1 MVSKRKILIV
11 PDKFKGS
18 LTASQVANSIEEA
31 IKRRMVHISDLEI
44 EKIPMA
50 DGGDGSLD
58 VMYDTLSRDPSS
70 KAHLVEVDC
79 CDPLRRPL
87 RAPLLLFRSDGE
99 QCAFIEMAK
108 CSGLTLLK
116 EEERDPL
123 KTDTFG
129 LGLMIRAAAEAGA
142 SRIIIGIGGSAT
154 NDMGYGIWGEEGS
167 IPPEEI
173 VRMCDTISFQ
183 VACDVENPLLGP
195 NGATMVYA
203 PQKGANWMTLPLL
216 EQRMELYAEKAQ
228 SLLKPFG
235 GEFAARAAHISI
247 IPGGGAAGGLG
258 AAFYSFFKAELLPGW
273 QLFSQMLSLEE
284 RIASAETII
293 TGEGRFDSQSLS
305 GKLIDGIASLCRK
318 YNKRPTVVCGE
329 NLVSPELLKTH
340 KIGNVYQLM
349 DICPD
354 RQTCISSAEMLLKG
368 ADRTL
373 IEVGCDEAGRG
384 CLAGPVFAAAVV
396 LPKGFSHPLLNDSK
410 QLSALQREELR
421 KIIEREAVAW
431 SVAAIDAQEID
442 RINILNASIKGMHGA
457 LDNLKDSKGE
467 KVAPSLIFVDGNRFS
482 PYGKITHHCIIKGDS
497 KLSCIA
503 AASILAKTHRDE
515 YMRHLATEYP
525 QYGWEE
531 NMAYPTTK
539 HREAIALHGLTP
551 HHRRSFN
558 LTGNQLNLHI

>member
-167 IPPEEI
+167 ISLGEI

-216 EQRMELYAEKAQ
+216 EQRMEIYAEKAQ
-228 SLLKPFG
+228 SLLKPIG
-235 GEFAARAAHISI
+235 GEFAVRAAHITT
-247 IPGGGAAGGLG
+247 IPGGGAAGGIG

-421 KIIEREAVAW
+421 EIIEREAVAW

-457 LDNLKDSKGE
+457 IDNLKDSKGE

-482 PYGKITHHCIIKGDS
+482 PYGKIPHHCIIKGDG

-515 YMRHLATEYP
+515 YMRRLAAEYP

-531 NMAYPTTK
+531 NMAYPTAK
-539 HREAIALHGLTP
+539 HREAIALYGLTP
-551 HHRRSFN
+551 YHRRSFN

>member
-18 LTASQVANSIEEA
+18 LRASQVANALGEA
-31 IKRRMVHISDLEI
+31 IRMRMVHISDLEI

-58 VMYDTLSRDPSS
+58 IMCDTLSRHSS
-70 KAHLVEVDC
+70 SEAQLMEVEC

-87 RAPLLLFRSDGE
+87 KAPLLLFRRDGE
-99 QCAFIEMAK
+99 QCAFIEMAR

-123 KTDTFG
+123 KSDTFG
-129 LGLMIRAAAEAGA
+129 LGLMIRAAAKAGA
-142 SRIIIGIGGSAT
+142 RRVIIGLGGSAT
-154 NDMGYGIWGEEGS
+154 NDMGFGIWGEGGS

-173 VRMCDTISFQ
+173 VHMCNKITFQ

-203 PQKGANWMTLPLL
+203 TQKGANWMTLPLL
-216 EQRMELYAEKAQ
+216 EQRMELYAAKAQ
-228 SLLKPFG
+228 SILKSYG
-235 GEFAARAAHISI
+235 GEFAARASHITT

-273 QLFSQMLSLEE
+273 QLFAQMLSLEKK
-284 RIASAETII
+284 IASAETII
-293 TGEGRFDSQSLS
+293 TGEGRFDSQSLN

-318 YNKRPTVVCGE
+318 YGKSPVVVCGE
-329 NLVSPELLKTH
+329 SLVGPELLKKH
-340 KIGNVYQLM
+340 KIGNVFQLM

-354 RQTCISSAEMLLKG
+354 RQSCISSAEILLSGKDP
-368 ADRTL
+368 AL
-373 IEVGCDEAGRG
+373 IEAGCDEAGRG
-384 CLAGPVFAAAVV
+384 CLAGPVFAAAVI
-396 LPKGFSHPLLNDSK
+396 LPRGFSHPLLNDSK
-410 QLSALQREELR
+410 QLKANQREELR
-421 KIIEREAVAW
+421 KIIEHEAVAW
-431 SVAAIDAQEID
+431 SVASIDAQEID
-442 RINILNASIKGMHGA
+442 RINILNASIEGMHKA
-457 LDNLKDSKGE
+457 LDDLKDSHGA
-467 KVAPSLIFVDGNRFS
+467 KVTPSIIFVDGNRFRS
-482 PYGKITHHCIIKGDS
+482 YREIPHHCIIKGDS

-515 YMRHLATEYP
+515 YMRRLAAEYP

-531 NMAYPTTK
+531 NMAYPTAK
-539 HREAIALHGLTP
+539 HREAIALYGLTP
-551 HHRRSFN
+551 YHRRSFN
-558 LTGNQLNLHI
+558 LTGNQLDLHI

>member
-1 MVSKRKILIV
+1 
-11 PDKFKGS
+11 
-18 LTASQVANSIEEA
+18 
-31 IKRRMVHISDLEI
+31 
-44 EKIPMA
+44 
-50 DGGDGSLD
+50 
-58 VMYDTLSRDPSS
+58 
-70 KAHLVEVDC
+70 
-79 CDPLRRPL
+79 
-87 RAPLLLFRSDGE
+87 
-99 QCAFIEMAK
+99 
-108 CSGLTLLK
+108 
-116 EEERDPL
+116 
-123 KTDTFG
+123 
-129 LGLMIRAAAEAGA
+129 
-142 SRIIIGIGGSAT
+142 
-154 NDMGYGIWGEEGS
+154 
-167 IPPEEI
+167 
-173 VRMCDTISFQ
+173 
-183 VACDVENPLLGP
+183 
-195 NGATMVYA
+195 MVYA

-216 EQRMELYAEKAQ
+216 EQRMEIYAEKAQ
-228 SLLKPFG
+228 SLLKPIG
-235 GEFAARAAHISI
+235 GEFAVRAAHITT
-247 IPGGGAAGGLG
+247 IPGGGAAGGIG

-421 KIIEREAVAW
+421 EIIEREAVAW

-457 LDNLKDSKGE
+457 IDNLKDSKGE

-482 PYGKITHHCIIKGDS
+482 PYGKIPHHCIIKGDG

-515 YMRHLATEYP
+515 YMRRLAAEYP

-531 NMAYPTTK
+531 NMAYPTAK
-539 HREAIALHGLTP
+539 HREAIALYGLTP
-551 HHRRSFN
+551 YHRRSFN

>member
-1 MVSKRKILIV
+1 MVSNRKILIV

-18 LTASQVANSIEEA
+18 LSAPEVADAIEEA
-31 IKRRMVHISDLEI
+31 IKMRAVHISEVKM

-58 VMYDTLSRDPSS
+58 VMYAALSKDTSS
-70 KAHLVEVDC
+70 QAHLVDVEC

-87 RAPLLLFRSDGE
+87 KAPILLFHRNGE
-99 QCAFIEMAK
+99 QCAFIEMAQ
-108 CSGLTLLK
+108 CCGLTLLK

-142 SRIIIGIGGSAT
+142 RRIIIGIGGSAT
-154 NDMGYGIWGEEGS
+154 NDMGYGIWGEKGS
-167 IPPEEI
+167 ISPEEI
-173 VRMCDTISFQ
+173 VRMCENISFQ
-183 VACDVENPLLGP
+183 IACDVENLLLGP

-228 SLLKPFG
+228 SLLKQFG
-235 GEFAARAAHISI
+235 GEFAARATHIATI
-247 IPGGGAAGGLG
+247 LGGGAAGGVG
-258 AAFYSFFKAELLPGW
+258 AAFYGFFKAELLSGW
-273 QLFSQMLSLEE
+273 QLFSEMLSLEE
-284 RIASAETII
+284 KIASAETII

-305 GKLIDGIASLCRK
+305 GKLIDGIALLCRK
-318 YNKRPTVVCGE
+318 YGKSPAVVCGE
-329 NLVSPELLKTH
+329 SLVGPELLKKH

-354 RQTCISSAEMLLKG
+354 RQTSILSAETLLKG
-368 ADRTL
+368 TDPRL

-410 QLSALQREELR
+410 QLNAHQREKLR
-421 KIIEREAVAW
+421 EIIEREAMAW
-431 SVAAIDAQEID
+431 SVVSIDAQEID
-442 RINILNASIKGMHGA
+442 RINILNASIEGMHRA
-457 LDNLKDSKGE
+457 IDDLKDAGGK
-467 KVAPSLIFVDGNRFS
+467 KVTPSLIFVDGNRFK
-482 PYGKITHHCIIKGDS
+482 PYGEIPHHCIVKGDG

-531 NMAYPTTK
+531 NMAYPTAK
-539 HREAIALHGLTP
+539 HREAIALYGLTP
-551 HHRRSFN
+551 YHRRSFN
-558 LTGNQLNLHI
+558 LTDNQLNLHI

>member
-18 LTASQVANSIEEA
+18 LSAFQVADALEEA
-31 IKRRMVHISDLEI
+31 IRMRVVHISDLEI

-58 VMYDTLSRDPSS
+58 VMCDALSKHPSS
-70 KAHLVEVDC
+70 EAQLVEVEC

-87 RAPLLLFRSDGE
+87 KAPMLLFRSNGE
-99 QCAFIEMAK
+99 QCAFIEMAR
-108 CSGLTLLK
+108 CCGLTLLK

-129 LGLMIRAAAEAGA
+129 LGLMIRAAAETGA
-142 SRIIIGIGGSAT
+142 RRIIIGIGGSAT
-154 NDMGYGIWGEEGS
+154 NDMGYGIWGEGGS

-173 VRMCDTISFQ
+173 VRMCDTITFQ
-183 VACDVENPLLGP
+183 VACDVENPLLGS

-203 PQKGANWMTLPLL
+203 PQKGANWMTIPLL
-216 EQRMELYAEKAQ
+216 EQRMELYAEKAH
-228 SLLKPFG
+228 SLLKSFG
-235 GEFAARAAHISI
+235 GEFATRASHITT

-258 AAFYSFFKAELLPGW
+258 VAFYSFFKAELLPGW
-273 QLFSQMLSLEE
+273 QLFAQMISLEE
-284 RIASAETII
+284 KIASAETII

-305 GKLIDGIASLCRK
+305 GKLIDGIASLCSK
-318 YNKRPTVVCGE
+318 YGKRPVVVCGE
-329 NLVSPELLKTH
+329 SLVSPELLRKH

-349 DICPD
+349 DIVPD
-354 RQTCISSAEMLLKG
+354 RETSISSAEILLKG
-368 ADRTL
+368 VDPAL

-384 CLAGPVFAAAVV
+384 CLAGPVFAAAVI
-396 LPKGFSHPLLNDSK
+396 LPRGFYHPLLNDSK
-410 QLSALQREELR
+410 QLNANQREELR

-431 SVAAIDAQEID
+431 SVASVDAQEID
-442 RINILNASIKGMHGA
+442 RINILNASIKGMHKA
-457 LDNLKDSKGE
+457 LDGLKDSNGE
-467 KVAPSLIFVDGNRFS
+467 KITPSIIFVDGNRFL
-482 PYGKITHHCIIKGDS
+482 PYKEIPHHCIVKGDS

-515 YMRHLATEYP
+515 YMRHLAAEYP

-531 NMAYPTTK
+531 NMAYPTAK
-539 HREAIALHGLTP
+539 HREAIALYGLTP
-551 HHRRSFN
+551 QHRRSFN
-558 LTGNQLNLHI
+558 MTDNQLDLHI

>member
-31 IKRRMVHISDLEI
+31 IKMRMVHISDLEI

-58 VMYDTLSRDPSS
+58 VMYDTLSRNPSS

-116 EEERDPL
+116 EEERNPL

-129 LGLMIRAAAEAGA
+129 LGLMIRAAAEASA

-235 GEFAARAAHISI
+235 GGFAARAAHIAI

-329 NLVSPELLKTH
+329 NLVSPELLKKH

-354 RQTCISSAEMLLKG
+354 RKTCISSAEMLLRG

-421 KIIEREAVAW
+421 EIIEREAVAW

-457 LDNLKDSKGE
+457 IDNLKDSKGE

-482 PYGKITHHCIIKGDS
+482 PYGKIPHHCIIKGDG

-515 YMRHLATEYP
+515 YMRRLAAEYP

-531 NMAYPTTK
+531 NMAYPTAK
-539 HREAIALHGLTP
+539 HREAIALYGLTP
-551 HHRRSFN
+551 YHRRSFN